1 MHRSPEA
8 VLTVVGALGTVF
20 AIMTSLLVRRQERRG
35 DAGVE
40 RVQSA
45 KEPKVRV
52 VKEPKVRVVK
62 APKVRAPKAPRAVVR
77 SESEP
82 EPLEEPANVLSE
94 PDPRHPSL
102 VLNLDAFTEFRAR

>member
-1 MHRSPEA
+1 VHRSPEA

-35 DAGVE
+35 HAGVE
-40 RVQSA
+40 RVRPVR
-45 KEPKVRV
+45 EPKVRV

-62 APKVRAPKAPRAVVR
+62 EPRAVVR
-77 SESEP
+77 SEPQP
-82 EPLEEPANVLSE
+82 EPLAEPANVLSE

>member
-1 MHRSPEA
+1 VHRSPEA

-52 VKEPKVRVVK
+52 VKEPKVR
-62 APKVRAPKAPRAVVR
+62 APKAPRAVVR

>member
-52 VKEPKVRVVK
+52 VKEPKVR
-62 APKVRAPKAPRAVVR
+62 APKAPRAVVR

>member
-45 KEPKVRV
+45 
-52 VKEPKVRVVK
+52 KEPKVRVVK